1 MPSPG
6 AHRRAR
12 KHVGRHR
19 QAPTKSGVPLPGLL
33 AAGAIIG
40 TTALFTNAAAAPPE
54 DHLRAADMRAAL
66 DSTVQARSEEQ
77 LSRSQ
82 DRATPA
88 ASTST
93 VAPPAIPSPA
103 PSPTPTVAGPPVPVA
118 GLIQLQMNN
127 AATIVKVG
135 QKLGMP
141 RRAMIIGMATA
152 MQESNLYN
160 LASTAVPDSYDYPN
174 EGQGSDYDSVG
185 IFQQRPSAGWGTVE
199 NLMKPSYQAE
209 KFFTK
214 LMNLDWENMSLTE
227 AAQAVQV
234 SAFPDAYAKHESRAT
249 TIVDALL
256 A

>member
-19 QAPTKSGVPLPGLL
+19 QDPARSGVPLRGLL
-33 AAGAIIG
+33 VAGAVIG
-40 TTALFTNAAAAPPE
+40 TTALFSNAGAAPPE
-54 DHLRAADMRAAL
+54 ARLRPTDMATAIDITR
-66 DSTVQARSEEQ
+66 QARAEAQ
-77 LSRSQ
+77 LSRSFE
-82 DRATPA
+82 RANQATA
-88 ASTST
+88 T
-93 VAPPAIPSPA
+93 VAPSAIPSPV
-103 PSPTPTVAGPPVPVA
+103 PSPTPVPSGPPVPVA

-135 QKLGMP
+135 KKLDLP
-141 RRAMIIGMATA
+141 RRALIIGMATA

-160 LASTAVPDSYDYPN
+160 LASTAVPESFDYPN
-174 EGQGSDYDSVG
+174 EGEGSDHDSVG

-199 NLMKPSYQAE
+199 DLMKPAYQAE

-214 LMNLDWENMSLTE
+214 LMTIDWENMSLTL